1 MLSAAQVADFER
13 DGFLVL
19 PDLIEP
25 ADCEAV
31 RARTA
36 EQLAAV
42 EPDEIMAAFSTNEA
56 DSHVRDR
63 YFLDSGPGMSF
74 FWEAEAIDA
83 DGRLTRDKDVA
94 VNKFGHAMHD
104 LDDVHDH
111 FCRRTGLAEVTADL
125 GYDDPLLIQSMYIFK
140 QPLIGGEVVMH
151 NDHAFLWTT
160 PMRTLGYWIAL
171 EPADATNGCL
181 WAQPG
186 SHRNEQWRR
195 FERTDE
201 GGTRMSVWEDA
212 PPAAGLVPLE
222 VDTGTVIA
230 LDGMLSHWSDTNRS
244 DRSRHAYTLH
254 VIDADAEWA
263 AHNWLQ
269 RPAELPFR
277 GF

>member
-1 MLSAAQVADFER
+1 
-13 DGFLVL
+13 
-19 PDLIEP
+19 
-25 ADCEAV
+25 
-31 RARTA
+31 
-36 EQLAAV
+36 
-42 EPDEIMAAFSTNEA
+42 
-56 DSHVRDR
+56 
-63 YFLDSGPGMSF
+63 
-74 FWEAEAIDA
+74 
-83 DGRLTRDKDVA
+83 
-94 VNKFGHAMHD
+94 
-104 LDDVHDH
+104 VHDH

-171 EPADATNGCL
+171 EPANATNGCL

-222 VDTGTVIA
+222 VDTGTAIA

-263 AHNWLQ
+263 GHNWLQ